1 MKKFNEWKED
11 QQKQEAEVA
20 EFLIVFIFIM
30 LGIAAIAA

>member
-11 QQKQEAEVA
+11 QQKQEVEVA